1 MKIICKKCAGTIAKL
16 LLLSPRSMLLF
27 MRLHLPDL
35 TIFTLL
41 LFATLFYFYLWYR
54 MQRDWPFMVYTAIL
68 SGYWL
73 AEAFWRIGRHQMY
86 YYHFTVNTVVT
97 SVSPA
102 KAFLG
107 AVPFLLIAAAVL
119 LGYFFVQDE
128 AEEKGDWL

>member
-1 MKIICKKCAGTIAKL
+1 MNCEKCAGTIAKL
-16 LLLSPRSMLLF
+16 LLLSLGSMLLF
-27 MRLHLPDL
+27 MRLDFPDM
-35 TIFTLL
+35 TGFTLL
-41 LFATLFYFYLWYR
+41 LLATLLYFYLWHR

-97 SVSPA
+97 SVSSA

-119 LGYFFVQDE
+119 LGYFFVKDE
-128 AEEKGDWL
+128 AKKKGDWL